1 VKTEKTEPG
10 SPGRYFQSAVHLRP
24 GAGLSIL
31 LAMELTAA
39 DVRKLA
45 LLSRLHVP
53 EEDLS
58 HVAGQLQ
65 HILEHLEELSSL
77 DLADVPPMMHPDSGE
92 RPLRADEP
100 LPSLPRDLALS
111 NAPKAVEG
119 FFAIPKV
126 IGAA

>member
-1 VKTEKTEPG
+1 
-10 SPGRYFQSAVHLRP
+10 
-24 GAGLSIL
+24 
-31 LAMELTAA
+31 MELNAD

-53 EEDLS
+53 EEDLTK
-58 HVAGQLQ
+58 VAGQLQ
-65 HILEHLEELSSL
+65 HILEHMEELSAL
-77 DLADVPPMMHPDSGE
+77 DLSDVPPMMHPDSGA
-92 RPLRADEP
+92 RPLRPDVPVA
-100 LPSLPRDLALS
+100 SLPREVALA

>member
-1 VKTEKTEPG
+1 
-10 SPGRYFQSAVHLRP
+10 
-24 GAGLSIL
+24 
-31 LAMELTAA
+31 MELNAD

-53 EEDLS
+53 EEDLAK
-58 HVAGQLQ
+58 VAGQLQ
-65 HILEHLEELSSL
+65 HILEHMEELSAL
-77 DLADVPPMMHPDSGE
+77 DLSDVPPMMHPDSGE
-92 RPLRADEP
+92 RPLRPDVP
-100 LPSLPRDLALS
+100 LESLPRDTALA

>member
-1 VKTEKTEPG
+1 
-10 SPGRYFQSAVHLRP
+10 
-24 GAGLSIL
+24 
-31 LAMELTAA
+31 MELNAD

-53 EEDLS
+53 EEDLTK
-58 HVAGQLQ
+58 VAGQLQ
-65 HILEHLEELSSL
+65 HILEHMEELSAL
-77 DLADVPPMMHPDSGE
+77 DLSDVPPMMHPDSSA
-92 RPLRADEP
+92 RPLRPDVP
-100 LPSLPRDLALS
+100 LASLPREVALV